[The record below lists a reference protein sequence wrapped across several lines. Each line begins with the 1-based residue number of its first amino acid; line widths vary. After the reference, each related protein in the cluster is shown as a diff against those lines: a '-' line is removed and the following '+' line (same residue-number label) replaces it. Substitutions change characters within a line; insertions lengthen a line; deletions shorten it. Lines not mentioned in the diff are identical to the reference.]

1 MMRRRTGAVL
11 PGLLLIALGAWL
23 LAGTLGVRLPGLATV
38 WPVGLIVFGLAFL
51 AQFFAGGRRSE
62 GLVFTGV
69 AATLLGAFF
78 LAITLGLLAWRDAG
92 RLWPVYL
99 LIGGLAFLAQWLVR
113 PVERGL
119 LVPAVLA
126 LAAGAATLALT
137 LGLVRADIAEQI
149 IRLWPVVLIVLGLG
163 LLGSYLTSGR
173 QKG

>member
-1 MMRRRTGAVL
+1 MRRRSGAIL

-23 LAGTLGVRLPGLATV
+23 LAGTLGVRLPSLETL
-38 WPVGLIVFGLAFL
+38 WPIGLIIFGLAFL
-51 AQFFAGGRRSE
+51 VQFFAGGRRSE

-69 AATLLGAFF
+69 ATTLLGVFF

-92 RLWPVYL
+92 RLWPVYI
-99 LIGGLAFLAQWLVR
+99 LIGGLAFLGQWLVR
-113 PVERGL
+113 PGERGL

-126 LAAGAATLALT
+126 LAAGGATLALT

-173 QKG
+173 RKE